1 MLALVVIGLI
11 VAVPFVW
18 SVMGR
23 VSATYLFVGVT
34 VGNLFVHQFSDDA
47 ALVVSAAVR
56 GVDATL
62 VARIALQFIPV
73 LLVLVFARRTLA
85 GNKLVVHGIPLLST
99 CIMLGILSL
108 QLVPDSIAA
117 MWYGTAAGQQV
128 RQAEGLI
135 VGVTAAM
142 QLLLILSS
150 RQPRPHKSRKDKH

>member
-1 MLALVVIGLI
+1 MISLI

-23 VSATYLFVGVT
+23 ISATYVFIGVV

-47 ALVVSAAVR
+47 SLVVASVAR
-56 GVDATL
+56 NVDTTL
-62 VARIALQFIPV
+62 VAHLALQFIPV
-73 LLVLVFARRTLA
+73 LLVLLFARHTLT
-85 GNKLVVHGIPLLST
+85 GNNWIIHIIPLLFT

-108 QLVPDSIAA
+108 QLVPASIATA
-117 MWYGTAAGQQV
+117 WYDTTVGQQT

-150 RQPRPHKSRKDKH
+150 RQPHPHKKSRTKH